1 MLPQN
6 VLFALTGYIYVGDI
20 DVGDKICWWQ
30 FYLFLISFRS
40 LSKNEG
46 SEVLLNTGTGWSGI
60 GTSKNAQTGSQPSF
74 KFHISSRSRGTFSM
88 TLALWALKNILYG
101 MTHIVWVISYNLYV
115 IPRVSGVVRDR
126 SRDLYQIVG
135 SYHRIFGCKYQSAI

>member
-1 MLPQN
+1 MIAHVKSIVAIAGSTSLHHSLHGRLEKCYRKMFCLRWWATSMLVTN
-6 VLFALTGYIYVGDI
+6 
-20 DVGDKICWWQ
+20 VGDKICWWQ

-101 MTHIVWVISYNLYV
+101 MSY
-115 IPRVSGVVRDR
+115 I
-126 SRDLYQIVG
+126 I
-135 SYHRIFGCKYQSAI
+135 